1 MDLNNLNR
9 DTIVAVSTPHGMG
22 GIAVVR
28 VSGDDAVAL
37 VAKRWQGAS
46 LETMATHTAHL
57 GKIID
62 SQGELLDEVVLTL
75 YRAPHSFTGEDV
87 VEIACHGS
95 VWIQRQIVNTL
106 IEAGCRAAT
115 GGEFTQRAFAN
126 GKMDLS
132 QAEAIA
138 DVIASGSRAA
148 HRVAMN
154 QMRGAFGRELSVL
167 RSQLL
172 QFVSLIELELDFSE
186 EDVSFADRS
195 KLIDLATDIH
205 RVIIRL
211 ADSFQAGNAI
221 KHGVPVAIVGA
232 SNAGKSTLLNG
243 LLRDDRALVSD
254 IAGTTRDVIEDTMVL
269 GGVQF
274 RFIDTAGIRESA
286 DVIENMGIERSFQ
299 KMDEAQI
306 VLWVIDATAALAEV
320 DRFVPMIAE
329 HCHDKQLIAVVNKTD
344 VADGGPVVEA
354 LQGRLPEGA
363 AVLPISAKSRADVE
377 RLEQLIVEKAMLPE
391 VDNEALIVTNARHYE
406 ALVRA
411 GEAIARALEGLRA
424 GVSGDF
430 VSQDIRECMHYLGEI
445 TGEISTD
452 DILGEIFS
460 HFCIGK

>member
-1 MDLNNLNR
+1 MNLSNLNR